1 MYFYLYDSFLQ
12 NKKYNKLLSEIEA
25 SLIDLGIQ
33 GRTSK
38 LNVLN
43 NIKEVINDAVKR
55 GAETIVVLGDDKTI
69 SKAINSIVDLNA
81 TLGIIPIGRDNALAA
96 YLGIPEGVAACNV
109 LSKRIKERIDVASV
123 NGNYFAFY
131 LKAMSPNIKIVSANG
146 EFSLTP
152 LSCDMKIYVCNF
164 KPAELELK
172 EKLKASFF
180 MPQDGH
186 LELVIQ
192 GSNQSSLINKLFAK
206 TADRINDC
214 TILPFRKIKLESI
227 DPENGVKL
235 VLDNDKIIKT
245 PAQIEILPKCATVIV
260 GNKRYF

>member
-25 SLIDLGIQ
+25 CLIDLGIQ
-33 GRTSK
+33 GRTGK
-38 LNVLN
+38 LNILN

-55 GAETIVVLGDDKTI
+55 GAETIVVLGDDKTV
-69 SKAINSIVDLNA
+69 SKAINSIIDLDA

-96 YLGIPEGVAACNV
+96 YLGIPQGLAACNI
-109 LSKRIKERIDVASV
+109 LSKRIKERIDVAMV

-152 LSCDMKIYVCNF
+152 LSPDMKIYICNF

-172 EKLKASFF
+172 EKPPASFF

-192 GSNQSSLINKLFAK
+192 GANQSSLINKLFAK
-206 TADRINDC
+206 TADRISDC
-214 TILPFRKIKLESI
+214 TILPFRKIKFESI
-227 DPENGVKL
+227 DPESGVKL
-235 VLDNDKIIKT
+235 MLDNDKIIKT
-245 PAQIEILPKCATVIV
+245 PAQIEILPKRATVIV
-260 GNKRYF
+260 GNKRHF